1 MLAPPCVSYS
11 YSSADRAV
19 GWTCG
24 LAQHIQVTNLWC
36 WLVSLSRSHRRAKTP
51 WKCEK
56 GEEKNW
62 EHADTFKASTFVQT
76 TFANADEA
84 KFLVGWKIIWYDSKL
99 QKLRLPGA
107 GKHSDSLVHTRKS
120 LLHFSVC
127 FDIYLVNSETNGVFD
142 TNRHRFLNDHELLP
156 GLIWINVT

>member
-56 GEEKNW
+56 GEEKIEN
-62 EHADTFKASTFVQT
+62 TQILF
-76 TFANADEA
+76 
-84 KFLVGWKIIWYDSKL
+84 KL
-99 QKLRLPGA
+99 QCLYKLHLQMLMKPSFWLAGRLFDMTANCRNWGYQGQGNIMTHLCIPQNLFSFPLSVLIFIWQILKQTGYFIQT
-107 GKHSDSLVHTRKS
+107 GTDS
-120 LLHFSVC
+120 
-127 FDIYLVNSETNGVFD
+127 
-142 TNRHRFLNDHELLP
+142 
-156 GLIWINVT
+156 